1 MVGIASLDGIKKCT
15 RLQMQ
20 PVRKM
25 AIVPRQ
31 NPVVRVV
38 ALLDRI
44 ISGLQN
50 ENVYSRVGMLAST
63 ASRSLL
69 ARTGG
74 ALLGLAVVL
83 VLWQV
88 LTAVTGVISPARFP
102 TPAEVGSALQQI
114 AGEGYSNGRL
124 HEHVLRSVLL
134 VTMGFVVA
142 SSVGVMLG
150 LAMGASRVAEAFINP
165 IFLMLRP
172 IPPLAWIPLAIV
184 WLGLGDAAKMMVI
197 FVSAFVPSVINS
209 YTGVRQIDPAVFE
222 AAAMLDVK
230 GWRYWREV
238 LIPGALPSIFT
249 GLRLSLQA
257 SWTTLVAAELVG
269 AVAGLGQILN
279 QASQDIF
286 PAMILVGMVSVAL
299 CGWAMTQLLGWIE
312 HRVMPWKTS

>member
-1 MVGIASLDGIKKCT
+1 M
-15 RLQMQ
+15 
-20 PVRKM
+20 
-25 AIVPRQ
+25 
-31 NPVVRVV
+31 
-38 ALLDRI
+38 LDRI
-44 ISGLQN
+44 ASSLQT
-50 ENVYSRVGMLAST
+50 ENVYRQTEMLAST
-63 ASRSLL
+63 PSRSLL
-69 ARTGG
+69 TRAGG

-83 VLWQV
+83 ALWQV
-88 LTAVTGVISPARFP
+88 LTAVTGFISPARFP
-102 TPAEVGSALQQI
+102 TPVEVGAALQQI
-114 AGEGYSNGRL
+114 TVEGYSNGRL

-142 SSVGVMLG
+142 SSIGVALG

-209 YTGVRQIDPAVFE
+209 YTGVRQIDKPIFE

-279 QASQDIF
+279 QAAQDIF

-312 HRVMPWKTS
+312 QRVMPWRTS

>member
-1 MVGIASLDGIKKCT
+1 MNAPAAPPSWPARAGTV
-15 RLQMQ
+15 
-20 PVRKM
+20 
-25 AIVPRQ
+25 
-31 NPVVRVV
+31 
-38 ALLDRI
+38 LL
-44 ISGLQN
+44 
-50 ENVYSRVGMLAST
+50 
-63 ASRSLL
+63 
-69 ARTGG
+69 
-74 ALLGLAVVL
+74 ALLGVLA
-83 VLWQV
+83 LWHA
-88 LTAVTGVISPARFP
+88 LTAVFGVISPARFP
-102 TPAEVGSALQQI
+102 TPAEVGQALQQI
-114 AGEGYSNGRL
+114 AIEGYSNGRL

-142 SSVGVMLG
+142 SSVGVVIG

-209 YTGVRQIDPAVFE
+209 YTGVRQIERPIFE

-269 AVAGLGQILN
+269 AVAGLGTILN
-279 QASQDIF
+279 QAAQDIF

-299 CGWAMTQLLGWIE
+299 CGWAMTQGLGWIE
-312 HRVMPWKTS
+312 QRVMPWKT